1 MKKDLRFD
9 TLTIHA
15 GQQVDPTTKAI
26 GVPISLTNAYTFDS
40 ASQARDIFALEDSG
54 YFYSRLSNPTVDV
67 LQKRMA
73 ALDGGVGAVAFASGT
88 AAIMGLIMSVCQS
101 GDEIVAANNLYGGTI
116 GSLSGTM
123 EGMGFKTHFVD
134 PRNLDEIEKVINEHT
149 KIFFFESVGNPNG
162 DMFDF
167 EAVANLAQ
175 KYGILYVVDN
185 TTCTPALFKPLEHG
199 ADVVVYSTTKYIAG
213 HGHVMG
219 GVVVDGGHFNWSN
232 GRYPLFTNPD
242 KAYHDIVYADLKES
256 ALCTKLV
263 AKTLRDLGACM
274 SPFNAYLT
282 LIGLE
287 TLSLRMKKHVENSR
301 AIAHFLNECEDVEW
315 VSYAELE
322 NHESYAL
329 CQKYFP
335 NGFGGLFT
343 FGVKGG
349 AKGGE
354 TVINNIQLFI
364 HATNFADSRSLL
376 THPAS
381 TTHAQMSEEER
392 LAGGVKQETIRI
404 SVGLEDPQDLIDDL
418 KQAFTHI

>member
-1 MKKDLRFD
+1 MNNYKFD

-15 GQQVDPTTKAI
+15 GQTTDPTTKAI
-26 GVPISLTNAYTFDS
+26 GVPITLANAYTFDS
-40 ASQARDIFALEDSG
+40 ADQAKNIFALEEEG
-54 YFYSRLSNPTVDV
+54 YFYTRLSNPTVTV
-67 LQKRMA
+67 LQDRMA
-73 ALDGGVGAVAFASGT
+73 ALDGGAGAVAFSSGT
-88 AAIMGLIMSVCQS
+88 AAIMGLIMTVCQC

-123 EGMGFKTHFVD
+123 EGMGFKTKFVD
-134 PRNLDEIEKVINEHT
+134 PRNLDDIENAITDKT
-149 KIFFFESVGNPNG
+149 KILFFESVGNPNG

-167 EAVANLAQ
+167 EAVAEIAH
-175 KYGILYVVDN
+175 KYHILYVVDN
-185 TTCTPALFKPLEHG
+185 TTCTPYLFKPLEHG

-213 HGHVMG
+213 HGNVTG
-219 GVVVDGGHFNWSN
+219 GVVVDGGKFDWTS

-242 KAYHDIVYADLKES
+242 KAYHDIVYADMKEK
-256 ALCTKLV
+256 ALCTKMV
-263 AKTLRDLGACM
+263 AKTLRDLGSCM
-274 SPFNAYLT
+274 SPFTAYMT

-301 AIAHFLNECEDVEW
+301 AIAKFLDECEDVTW

-322 NHESYAL
+322 DHESHAL
-329 CQKYFP
+329 CEKYFP

-349 AKGGE
+349 SEGGK
-354 TVINNIQLFI
+354 TVINNIKLFI

-392 LAGGVKQETIRI
+392 LAGGVKQETVRI
-404 SVGLEDPQDLIDDL
+404 SVGLEDPEDLINDL
-418 KQAFTHI
+418 KQAFAKI

>member
-1 MKKDLRFD
+1 
-9 TLTIHA
+9 
-15 GQQVDPTTKAI
+15 
-26 GVPISLTNAYTFDS
+26 
-40 ASQARDIFALEDSG
+40 
-54 YFYSRLSNPTVDV
+54 
-67 LQKRMA
+67 
-73 ALDGGVGAVAFASGT
+73 
-88 AAIMGLIMSVCQS
+88 
-101 GDEIVAANNLYGGTI
+101 
-116 GSLSGTM
+116 
-123 EGMGFKTHFVD
+123 
-134 PRNLDEIEKVINEHT
+134 
-149 KIFFFESVGNPNG
+149 
-162 DMFDF
+162 
-167 EAVANLAQ
+167 
-175 KYGILYVVDN
+175 
-185 TTCTPALFKPLEHG
+185 
-199 ADVVVYSTTKYIAG
+199 
-213 HGHVMG
+213 
-219 GVVVDGGHFNWSN
+219 
-232 GRYPLFTNPD
+232 
-242 KAYHDIVYADLKES
+242 
-256 ALCTKLV
+256 
-263 AKTLRDLGACM
+263 M

-301 AIAHFLNECEDVEW
+301 AIAHFLNECKDVEW